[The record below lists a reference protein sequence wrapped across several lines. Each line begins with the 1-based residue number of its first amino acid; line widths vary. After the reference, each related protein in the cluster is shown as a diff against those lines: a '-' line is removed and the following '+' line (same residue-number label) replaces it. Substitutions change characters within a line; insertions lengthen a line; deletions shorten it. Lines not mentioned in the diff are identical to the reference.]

1 MTPKFRIYDILRPLG
16 WLYGAA
22 AAMRNLR
29 YDSGRASSAV
39 YPVPVISVGNIT
51 AGGTGKTP
59 HTEYLTDLLRHRMT
73 TAILSRGFGRSTK
86 GYILADESATS
97 RTIGDEP
104 MQMHRRFPDVRLA
117 VCEKRAQGIEQLI
130 STCNP
135 QVILLDDAYQHRAV
149 KPSLNILLV
158 NYNRNILFDA
168 MLPAGRLRESA
179 AERKRA
185 DIIIVTKC
193 PQDLSAAQMDELA
206 SALAVKPGQQVF
218 FTAIEYGTLYP
229 MTGAAATPAPNSPV
243 LAVTG
248 IAGPEP
254 LVTQLRKEHN
264 SVTLQAYPDHHRYSA
279 RNIRSITSAISQLGP
294 DAIAVTTEKDS
305 ARLLDMQ
312 LPSELSSRLYI
323 MPVKPLFLR
332 DQELFDNTILN
343 HIESFK
349 Q

>member
-1 MTPKFRIYDILRPLG
+1 MTPRFRIYDILRPLG

-22 AAMRNLR
+22 AALRNR
-29 YDSGRASSAV
+29 RFDSGRAASAV
-39 YPVPVISVGNIT
+39 YPIPVISVGNIT

-59 HTEYLTDLLRHRMT
+59 HTEYIASLLQNRIT

-104 MQMHRRFPDVRLA
+104 MQMHRRFPHVILA

-130 STCNP
+130 RTCNP

-158 NYNRNILFDA
+158 NYNRNILHDA

-185 DIIIVTKC
+185 DIMIVTKC
-193 PQDLSAAQMDELA
+193 PQDLSASQMDQLA
-206 SALAVKPGQQVF
+206 SALAVTPAQQVF

-229 MTGAAATPAPNSPV
+229 MAGAAAAPSPSSPA

-254 LVTQLRKEHN
+254 LVAQLRKEHR
-264 SVTLQAYPDHHRYSA
+264 SVTLQSYPDHHRYSE
-279 RNIRSITSAISQLGP
+279 RDIRSITSAISQLGP
-294 DAIAVTTEKDS
+294 HAIAVTTEKDA
-305 ARLLDMQ
+305 ARLHDMH
-312 LPSELSSRLYI
+312 LPSHLSSRLYI
-323 MPVKPLFLR
+323 MPVKPVFLR
-332 DQELFDNTILN
+332 DKEQFDNTILN
-343 HIESFK
+343 HIETFK